1 MRRVGKKEKNMSEAS
16 SWNLVNPATEAVFR
30 TIEPTS
36 ESELESILSR
46 MRKAQQQWRDVPV
59 QQRVEICRQF
69 VSVFRSMKEAVAL
82 DITRQMGKPIGQS
95 RREVDTMLD
104 RAETMVRLAP
114 GSLQDDILPPKEGFR
129 RFIRH
134 EPLGIVLDIPAWNY
148 PLLIAVNVIVPALL
162 AGNGVLIK
170 HARLT
175 PLCGDAFVDAFRKT
189 SLPADLVASVHVSHA
204 TIRKLIEARAVD
216 FIAFTGSV
224 EGGRQVYQEASSQLL
239 DMGLELGGK
248 DPAFVREDANFAFTV
263 ENLVDGAFYNAGQ
276 SCCAVERI
284 YVMRRLFSRFVEA
297 YVAEVEKYKLGCPE
311 DESTTVGPLAQRKTV
326 ELMEFQVGQAVA
338 RGAKVLT
345 GGHRLPGPGYYF
357 QPTVLVEV
365 DHSMSVM
372 MQESFGPVIGIMPVD
387 SEDEAIRLMNDSP
400 YGLTASIWAEDITRG
415 ESLAHRTAA
424 GTVYVN
430 RCDFLDPELPWVG
443 IKDSGHGCTL
453 SHLGFLYLTRP
464 KSFHLR
470 TRTGN

>member
-1 MRRVGKKEKNMSEAS
+1 MAEAS
-16 SWNLVNPATEAVFR
+16 NWNLVNPATEEVFR

-36 ESELESILSR
+36 EAELESILSR
-46 MRKAQQQWRDVPV
+46 MRAAQALWRDVPV
-59 QQRVEICRQF
+59 PERVAICTQF
-69 VSVFRSMKEAVAL
+69 IAAFRSMKESVAL
-82 DITRQMGKPIGQS
+82 EITRQMGKPIGQA

-114 GSLQDDILPPKEGFR
+114 GALQDDLLPPKEGFR
-129 RFIRH
+129 RFIRR
-134 EPLGIVLDIPAWNY
+134 EPLGVALDIPAWNY
-148 PLLIAVNVIVPALL
+148 PLLIAVNVVVPALL
-162 AGNGVLIK
+162 AGNAVLIK

-175 PLCGDAFVDAFRKT
+175 PLCGDAFVEAFRKT
-189 SLPADLVASVHVSHA
+189 HLPQDLVASVHVDHA

-216 FIAFTGSV
+216 FISFTGSV
-224 EGGRQVYQEASSQLL
+224 EGGRQVYQQASSQLL

-248 DPAFVREDANFAFTV
+248 DPALVRDDANFTFAV

-284 YVMRRLFSRFVEA
+284 YVMRPIFSKFVDA
-297 YVAEVEKYKLGCPE
+297 YVAEVEKYKVGNPE
-311 DESTTVGPLAQRKTV
+311 DESTTVGPLAQRKTA
-326 ELMEFQVGQAVA
+326 EFMEFQVGQAVV

-345 GGHRLPGPGYYF
+345 GGHRLPGPGYF
-357 QPTVLVEV
+357 FPPTVLVNV
-365 DHSMSVM
+365 DHTMSVM
-372 MQESFGPVIGIMPVD
+372 MEESFGPVIGIMPVD
-387 SEDEAIRLMNDSP
+387 NDEEAVRLMNDSP
-400 YGLTASIWAEDITRG
+400 YGLTASIWTEDLKLG
-415 ESLAHRTAA
+415 EKLAHQTAA

-430 RCDFLDPELPWVG
+430 RCDYLDPELSWVG

-470 TRTGN
+470 TRT

>member
-1 MRRVGKKEKNMSEAS
+1 MSEAS
-16 SWNLVNPATEAVFR
+16 GWNLVNPATEEIFR

-46 MRKAQQQWRDVPV
+46 MRTAQQQWRDVPV
-59 QQRVEICRQF
+59 QERVDVCRQF
-69 VSVFRSMKEAVAL
+69 MDAFRAMKEAVAL
-82 DITRQMGKPIGQS
+82 DITRQMGKPIGQA

-134 EPLGIVLDIPAWNY
+134 EPLGIVLNIPAWNY

-162 AGNGVLIK
+162 AGNAVLIK

-175 PLCGDAFVDAFRKT
+175 PLCGDAFVEAFRNT
-189 SLPADLVASVHVSHA
+189 SLPQDLVASIHVRHN
-204 TIRKLIEARAVD
+204 TIHKLIEARAVD
-216 FIAFTGSV
+216 FISFTGSV

-248 DPAFVREDANFAFTV
+248 DPAYVCEDANFTFAV

-284 YVMRRLFSRFVEA
+284 YVTRPLFSRVVEA
-297 YVAEVEKYKLGCPE
+297 YVAEVEKYKVGSPE

-326 ELMEFQVGQAVA
+326 EFMEFQVSQAVG
-338 RGAKVLT
+338 RGARVLT
-345 GGHRLPGPGYYF
+345 GGRRLPGPGYYF
-357 QPTVLVEV
+357 QPTVLVDV

-372 MQESFGPVIGIMPVD
+372 MVESFGPVIGIMPVD
-387 SEDEAIRLMNDSP
+387 SEEEAVRLMNDSP
-400 YGLTASIWAEDITRG
+400 YGLTGSIWTEDMARG
-415 ESLAHRTAA
+415 ERLAHRTAA

-430 RCDFLDPELPWVG
+430 RCDYLDPELAWVG

>member
-1 MRRVGKKEKNMSEAS
+1 
-16 SWNLVNPATEAVFR
+16 
-30 TIEPTS
+30 
-36 ESELESILSR
+36 
-46 MRKAQQQWRDVPV
+46 
-59 QQRVEICRQF
+59 
-69 VSVFRSMKEAVAL
+69 
-82 DITRQMGKPIGQS
+82 
-95 RREVDTMLD
+95 MLD
-104 RAETMVRLAP
+104 RAETMMRLAA

-162 AGNGVLIK
+162 AGDAVLIK

-175 PLCGDAFVDAFRKT
+175 PLCGDAFVEAFRKT
-189 SLPADLVASVHVSHA
+189 SLPLDLIASIHVRHS

-216 FIAFTGSV
+216 FISFTGSV
-224 EGGRQVYQEASSQLL
+224 EGGRQVYQEASSHLL

-248 DPAFVREDANFAFTV
+248 DPAFVREDANFAFAV

-284 YVMRRLFSRFVEA
+284 YVMRPLFSRFVDA
-297 YVAEVEKYKLGCPE
+297 YVAEVEKYKVGWPE

-326 ELMEFQVGQAVA
+326 EFMEFQVSQAVS

-345 GGHRLPGPGYYF
+345 GGRRLPGQGYYF
-357 QPTVLVEV
+357 QPTVLVDV

-372 MQESFGPVIGIMPVD
+372 MVESFGPVIGIMPVD
-387 SEDEAIRLMNDSP
+387 SEEEAIRLMNDSP
-400 YGLTASIWAEDITRG
+400 YGLTGSIWTEDLARG
-415 ESLAHRTAA
+415 ERLAHRTNA

-430 RCDFLDPELPWVG
+430 RCDFLDPELAWVG

>member
-1 MRRVGKKEKNMSEAS
+1 MSEATG
-16 SWNLVNPATEAVFR
+16 WKLVNPATEDVFR
-30 TIEPTS
+30 IIEPTS
-36 ESELESILSR
+36 EAELESILSR
-46 MRKAQQQWRDVPV
+46 MRAAQALWRDVPV
-59 QQRVEICRQF
+59 EQRVEICCQF
-69 VSVFRSMKEAVAL
+69 ITAFRSMKDAVAL

-114 GSLQDDILPPKEGFR
+114 GALQDDVLPPKEGFR

-162 AGNGVLIK
+162 SGNAVLIK

-175 PLCGDAFVDAFRKT
+175 PLCGDAFVEAFRKT
-189 SLPADLVASVHVSHA
+189 SLPHDLVASVHVSHGA
-204 TIRKLIEARAVD
+204 IRKLVEARAVD
-216 FIAFTGSV
+216 FISLTGSV
-224 EGGRQVYQEASSQLL
+224 EGGRQVYQEASSRLL

-248 DPAFVREDANFAFTV
+248 DPAFVREDANFAFAV

-284 YVMRRLFSRFVEA
+284 YVMRRLFPRFVEA
-297 YVAEVEKYKLGCPE
+297 YVAEVKKYKLGSPE
-311 DESTTVGPLAQRKTV
+311 DEATTVGPLAQRKTV
-326 ELMEFQVGQAVA
+326 EFMEFQVGQAVA
-338 RGAKVLT
+338 RGARVLT
-345 GGHRLPGPGYYF
+345 GGRRLPGPGYYF
-357 QPTVLVEV
+357 EPTVLVDV
-365 DHSMSVM
+365 NHDMSVM
-372 MQESFGPVIGIMPVD
+372 MEESFGPVIGIMAVA
-387 SEDEAIRLMNDSP
+387 SDEEAVRLMNDSP
-400 YGLTASIWAEDITRG
+400 YGLTASIWTEDIERG
-415 ESLAHRTAA
+415 EKLAHQTAA
-424 GTVYVN
+424 GTVYIN

-453 SHLGFLYLTRP
+453 SRLGFLYLTRP

-470 TRTGN
+470 TRT